1 MSFLLLI
8 ALAIAPGVAISVF
21 VYWKD
26 KFDREPLNLLVKCF
40 ILGMISIVP
49 AIVLDVGLGK
59 IFGVMNGFNPL
70 NAAFHAFLIVGLSEE
85 WSKYIFLRSYAYR
98 KTDFNE
104 PYDGITYSVMI
115 SMGFATLENI
125 MYVVDGGFGV
135 AIMRMFLSVPA
146 HATFGIIMGYYVG
159 LAKFRNHST
168 RLRFTGLLLAATFHG
183 AYDFCL
189 FMNSVPIL
197 ILGALASLIIGII
210 LSLKAIKHHA
220 QASPFNP
227 NYSQEVQNDSLLGG

>member
-1 MSFLLLI
+1 MG
-8 ALAIAPGVAISVF
+8 LAIAPGIAIAVF

-40 ILGMISIVP
+40 LLGMISIIP
-49 AIVLDVGLGK
+49 AILLEMGLGK
-59 IFGVMNGFNPL
+59 IFGQMNGSSPM
-70 NAAFHAFLIVGLSEE
+70 NAAFHAFAIVGLSEE
-85 WSKYIFLRSYAYR
+85 WSKYIFLRGFAYR
-98 KTDFNE
+98 KKDFNE
-104 PYDGITYSVMI
+104 PFDGITYSVMV

-125 MYVVDGGFGV
+125 LYVANGGFGV

-168 RLRFTGLLLAATFHG
+168 KLRMTGLFVATAFHG

-189 FMNSVPIL
+189 FLDSAPIL
-197 ILGALASLIIGII
+197 ALGAIASLGIGIV
-210 LSLKAIKHHA
+210 LSLKAIKHHTY
-220 QASPFNP
+220 ASPFNP
-227 NYSQEVQNDSLLGG
+227 DYSDTIEDDSLLHS

>member
-1 MSFLLLI
+1 MSFLLLMG
-8 ALAIAPGVAISVF
+8 LATAPGIAISVF

-40 ILGMISIVP
+40 VLGMISIVP
-49 AIVLDVGLGK
+49 AIILEVALGK
-59 IFGVMNGFNPL
+59 IFGAIDGSNAL
-70 NAAFHAFLIVGLSEE
+70 NAAFHAFVIVGLSEE
-85 WSKYIFLRSYAYR
+85 WSKYIFLKGFAYP
-98 KTDFNE
+98 KSDFNE

-159 LAKFRNHST
+159 LAKFRNHSAQL
-168 RLRFTGLLLAATFHG
+168 RLMGLFIATAFHG
-183 AYDFCL
+183 AFDFCL
-189 FMNSVPIL
+189 FMNSIPIL
-197 ILGALASLIIGII
+197 VLGAVVSLIIGII

-227 NYSQEVQNDSLLGG
+227 NYSDNEQNDSLIGG